1 MTGSERLRRLA
12 ELTVS
17 VGANVQPGQLVVIF
31 TLLENAP
38 LAREIARAA
47 YRAGASIVEP
57 RYVDRHF
64 CIDDPADRAVGLN
77 SSAVHTDFM
86 IGGPDIE
93 IDGMDTREGWVPIL
107 RGDAFQ
113 IG

>member
-1 MTGSERLRRLA
+1 MTESERLQRLA

-38 LAREIARAA
+38 LAREVARAA

-64 CIDDPADRAVGLN
+64 TRARIELGSEGSL
-77 SSAVHTDFM
+77 SATAPWDMAMLISAMCF
-86 IGGPDIE
+86 
-93 IDGMDTREGWVPIL
+93 
-107 RGDAFQ
+107 
-113 IG
+113 